1 VLVASGLIVGE
12 SLWGVINA
20 GLIVGLSND
29 APIGL
34 VSDAFP
40 PGPWLG
46 LLGFVGII
54 IWLYMWMLR
63 RSQTAPER

>member
-12 SLWGVINA
+12 SLWGVLNA

-34 VSDAFP
+34 VPESFLL
-40 PGPWLG
+40 GPWLG
-46 LLGFVGII
+46 VIGFVGII

-63 RSQTAPER
+63 RSQAAPQR

>member
-1 VLVASGLIVGE
+1 VL
-12 SLWGVINA
+12 NA

-34 VSDAFP
+34 VPESFLL
-40 PGPWLG
+40 GPWLG
-46 LLGFVGII
+46 VIGFVGII

-63 RSQTAPER
+63 RSQAAPER